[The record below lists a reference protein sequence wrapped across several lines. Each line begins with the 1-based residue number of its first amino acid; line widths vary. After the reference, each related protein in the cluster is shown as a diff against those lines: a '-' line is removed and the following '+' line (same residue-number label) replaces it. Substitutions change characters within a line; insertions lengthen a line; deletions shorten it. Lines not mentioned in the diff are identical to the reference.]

1 MEHCSDEETI
11 RETSAAISLAWFCEE
26 HNRRVPL
33 WRCTRRVCEYE
44 RVGVTRARLTP
55 VVHELAVM
63 LPLYVESASESEQRG
78 GTSQAESSSVV
89 LAYESQGW

>member
-1 MEHCSDEETI
+1 M
-11 RETSAAISLAWFCEE
+11 
-26 HNRRVPL
+26 PL
-33 WRCTRRVCEYE
+33 WRWTRRVGEYE

-55 VVHELAVM
+55 VAYDVAVT